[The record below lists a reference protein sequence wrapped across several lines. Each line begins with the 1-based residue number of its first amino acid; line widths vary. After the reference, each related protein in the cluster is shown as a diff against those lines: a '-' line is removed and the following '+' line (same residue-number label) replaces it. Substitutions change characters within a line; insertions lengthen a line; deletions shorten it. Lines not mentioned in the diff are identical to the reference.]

1 MAQACDIASTTW
13 TPPSF
18 FSCLPLTNVDGLR
31 EELTPSLRSVVL
43 PPLRPALR
51 AGPRV
56 AVEKDAAGLVLDTID
71 SRLVAASTQ
80 GVVQGCDS
88 AGRRQPIST
97 ASVVVP
103 VDPSG

>member
-1 MAQACDIASTTW
+1 MAQACDIASSTW

-56 AVEKDAAGLVLDTID
+56 AIEEDVAGLVLDTIG
-71 SRLVAASTQ
+71 SRLVASPTQ
-80 GVVQGCDS
+80 GVVPGCDS
-88 AGRRQPIST
+88 AGGRRLIST

-103 VDPSG
+103 VDASG